1 VIESDSFANNA
12 PEGTSVQ
19 MACSLK
25 ATGKYEVERKM
36 EILIRLEAAYPGSAQ
51 NLCALKFA
59 TPYQLLIATILSA
72 QCTDERVNVTAPKLF
87 EVCGTPEEM
96 SQVSQSELE
105 SLIYSTGFYK
115 NKSKNILEMTKILL
129 SRYGGEVPNTMEALS
144 GLPGVGRKTANVV
157 LSVAFSKP
165 GLPVDTH
172 VGRLSLR
179 LGLTQEKDPVKVERA
194 LMAWV
199 PPGEAGVLSLRLIL
213 HGRNVCLARKPR
225 CEICVLADLCPS
237 SMLV

>member
-1 VIESDSFANNA
+1 MNVWKD
-12 PEGTSVQ
+12 EG
-19 MACSLK
+19 
-25 ATGKYEVERKM
+25 ERRL
-36 EILIRLEAAYPGSAQ
+36 EILKRLDASYPGSARE
-51 NLCALKFA
+51 LCALKFE

-72 QCTDERVNVTAPKLF
+72 QCTDERVNLTTPRLF
-87 EVCGTPEEM
+87 NVCGSPEEM
-96 SQVSQSELE
+96 VQMSQEELE

-115 NKSKNILEMTKILL
+115 NKARNILDMTKVLL
-129 SRYGGEVPNTMEALS
+129 SRYGGEVPDTMEALS

-179 LGLTQEKDPVKVERA
+179 LGLTKEKDPVKVERD
-194 LMAWV
+194 LMSWL
-199 PPGEAGVLSLRLIL
+199 PPDQAGGLSLRLIL

-225 CEICVLADLCPS
+225 CGICTLADLCPTS
-237 SMLV
+237 TLV